1 MEEYLDLLTT
11 SKGAFICASMACATV
26 ICVIAPIQAPKR
38 RRRALPPWLRSIGNH
53 IALPLDAFLGGSAA
67 AFAFLALG
75 QWCLP
80 EGTRLLEAAAALGLV
95 GTVLNY
101 HWRTRLEGLAGDPVA
116 LERVNR
122 KLETASWSLMPVS
135 LALLTYT
142 TLFA

>member
-1 MEEYLDLLTT
+1 MEEYLNLLITP
-11 SKGAFICASMACATV
+11 KGAFVCASMACATA
-26 ICVIAPIQAPKR
+26 ISVIAPIQAPKR
-38 RRRALPPWLRSIGNH
+38 RRALPPWLRSMGNH
-53 IALPLDAFLGGSAA
+53 IGLASDALFGGVAA
-67 AFAFLALG
+67 ASGFLALG

-80 EGTRLLEAAAALGLV
+80 EGTRLVEVAAALGLV

-101 HWRTRLEGLAGDPVA
+101 HWRKRLEGLAGDPVA

-122 KLETASWSLMPVS
+122 KLKTASWSLMPVS